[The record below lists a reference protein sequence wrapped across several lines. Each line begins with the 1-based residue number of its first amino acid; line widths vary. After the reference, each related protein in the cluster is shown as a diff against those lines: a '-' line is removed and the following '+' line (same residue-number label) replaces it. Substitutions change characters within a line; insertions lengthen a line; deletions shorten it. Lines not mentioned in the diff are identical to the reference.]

1 MGHQEKVEFAINH
14 LGLLNK
20 ALVNVGALWRVVNE
34 SLAVLVCLLE
44 KSLTNTLIHDDKSYL
59 GRIVLAFFTVKES
72 VLLLNNFVKLLK
84 LKVNDLLTHGVANT
98 VAVDEDVIRHSA
110 FVELA
115 ITLERS
121 HKVVRQYCR

>member
-20 ALVNVGALWRVVNE
+20 ALVNVSALWRVVNE

-44 KSLTNTLIHDDKSYL
+44 ESLTNALIHDDKSYL
-59 GRIVLAFFTVKES
+59 GRIVLAFLAVKES
-72 VLLLNNFVKLLK
+72 VLLLNNFVKLLE
-84 LKVNDLLTHGVANT
+84 LKVNDLLTHGVADT
-98 VAVDEDVIRHSA
+98 VAVDEDVIRHST

-121 HKVVRQYCR
+121 HEVVRQNCR